1 MTLEKINIKIIYNN
15 MLNNN
20 KIKFNN
26 SIYHLIFYFYIYF
39 NLFFLFIKY

>member
-26 SIYHLIFYFYIYF
+26 LIYF
-39 NLFFLFIKY
+39 IFIIFIIYFSYLLNIE